1 MNQPDDDDE
10 LLRLVSEAFDEGIG
24 DPPDDLT
31 EAARALMRR
40 RPRSDT
46 DAGAGPDDEV
56 AAWRAHRLDRHL
68 ATAAAYA
75 GRRPSATLTSEEG
88 SIVTEVSENDE
99 GRLQVTIRS
108 TDLSLLYVELA
119 WTPVTADGG
128 GRWRRLVTPLAPDR
142 QGLSVCY
149 DLGPLD
155 GYDAVEVTPAEA
167 MLVSDVG
174 PEDAALGLG
183 LATTGA
189 SRRAWAR
196 AEEIHR
202 ANGDPLADV
211 IARGS
216 AG

>member
-1 MNQPDDDDE
+1 MAHPDDEDE

-24 DPPDDLT
+24 LPPDDLT
-31 EAARALMRR
+31 EAAKALMSRQ
-40 RPRSDT
+40 PRSDRR
-46 DAGAGPDDEV
+46 DGPDDEL
-56 AAWRAHRLDRHL
+56 AAQRVHRLDRHL
-68 ATAAAYA
+68 AAAAA
-75 GRRPSATLTSEEG
+75 NTGRHLTATLTSEDG

-99 GRLQVTIRS
+99 GRLLVTIRS
-108 TDLSLLYVELA
+108 TDTSLLYVELA
-119 WTPVTADGG
+119 WTPVTAHGD

-142 QGLSVCY
+142 QGLSVYY

-167 MLVSDVG
+167 MLVTDVG
-174 PEDAALGLG
+174 PEEAALALS

-202 ANGDPLADV
+202 ANGDSLADV
-211 IARGS
+211 IERGS
-216 AG
+216 AR